1 MSGVWGGGVDY
12 RPSMQIRWPRA
23 AVVLAA
29 VALIGTVP
37 ACSSS
42 GSEES
47 APSAAGEALA
57 DAPVLD
63 EMVPDETIP
72 EAIADTTIATT
83 PRGEVRDGLV
93 VDRVVDG
100 DTVKVTLDGEQV
112 SVRLIGI
119 NTPETVKPGS
129 PIECFGPESS
139 DFAVDLLD
147 GQSIVLEFDESQGYL
162 DRYGRVLAYVWRVL
176 PDGTL
181 RLFNEEAVRGGF
193 AYERQYSDGPYAWKD
208 AFDDAQRDA
217 QEAGAGLWSACES

>member
-1 MSGVWGGGVDY
+1 MSDVWGERVDY
-12 RPSMQIRWPRA
+12 RPTMQIRWRRA
-23 AVVLAA
+23 AVVLAT

-42 GSEES
+42 GTEES
-47 APSAAGEALA
+47 VPSVAGEALA
-57 DAPVLD
+57 DA
-63 EMVPDETIP
+63 
-72 EAIADTTIATT
+72 TIATT

-162 DRYGRVLAYVWRVL
+162 DRYDRVLAYVWRVL

-208 AFDDAQRDA
+208 AFDDAQREA

>member
-1 MSGVWGGGVDY
+1 
-12 RPSMQIRWPRA
+12 MQIRWPRA
-23 AVVLAA
+23 AVALAA

-47 APSAAGEALA
+47 VPSVAGEAIP
-57 DAPVLD
+57 DA
-63 EMVPDETIP
+63 TIP
-72 EAIADTTIATT
+72 DPTIPDATIPDATIATA
-83 PRGEVRDGLV
+83 PIGEVRDGLV

-162 DRYGRVLAYVWRVL
+162 DRYDRVLAYVWRVL
-176 PDGTL
+176 PDGSL

-193 AYERQYSDGPYAWKD
+193 AYERQYTDGPYAWKD

-217 QEAGAGLWSACES
+217 EEAGAGLWSACES